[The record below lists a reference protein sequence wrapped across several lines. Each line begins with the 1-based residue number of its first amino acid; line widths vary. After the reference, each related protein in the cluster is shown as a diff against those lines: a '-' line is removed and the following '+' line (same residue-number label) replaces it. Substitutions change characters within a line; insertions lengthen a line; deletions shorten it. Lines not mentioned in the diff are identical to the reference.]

1 MTTSYNWMRLRTSR
15 RLPCDPAPNVWRVP
29 LPITKY
35 GATIR
40 ISPSARDRSTSG
52 ARPHMLFATRR
63 IQSCGSDRRPE
74 SHRVSSTPLGNRA
87 ANGNLQVANQRDPPS
102 ALYCRSCAVHVATAF
117 ELLDDELDDRNGPI
131 RGSLVLGEVL
141 KGGGLSRVDGVAF
154 VPDDLHGFCR

>member
-1 MTTSYNWMRLRTSR
+1 MPPPTEATHPITRVLTDPITNYGARTS
-15 RLPCDPAPNVWRVP
+15 
-29 LPITKY
+29 I
-35 GATIR
+35 
-40 ISPSARDRSTSG
+40 PSSALDRHLG

-87 ANGNLQVANQRDPPS
+87 GNGNLQVANQRDPPS